1 MKKSIVLLLGL
12 SLVLSAC
19 GPDEDE
25 SKSSKEKTEAQQRDH
40 NKVKEI
46 ATDKNV
52 QGTDYR
58 TILPFKESQARG
70 LIQEN
75 MANSY
80 NGEDFEDGLLNISK
94 EVYPTDE
101 YLYQDGQYLDKDTIR
116 AYLRPK
122 YTKKELDKMSDKE
135 KENKNATANLGLNPS
150 VNGET
155 DEEKIAKKS
164 PAYLSN
170 ILEQDFYDNGDT
182 KRKDIEG
189 MTIGLAMNSVYY
201 YQKEKYGET
210 YHEKLDEK
218 EIKKQGRQMAEE
230 MLVRL
235 RENDDLKDIPITF
248 AIYIQSAQEDIIPG
262 RFVSYATAEKKG
274 SKLSDWHQI
283 DQKTVLLPSSEA
295 SDLNENLNANF
306 KDFNSALQ
314 SYFSNFTQAVGK
326 AEFKNKKVQNLTVDL
341 PIDYY
346 GKAELIGI
354 TQYVTQLAEKDFK
367 SVDQYEIHIKDGS
380 QPRALIRKTKEEKSP
395 QVHIYQN

>member
-1 MKKSIVLLLGL
+1 MKKSIVLLLSL
-12 SLVLSAC
+12 SLVLTAC
-19 GPDEDE
+19 APSDDA
-25 SKSSKEKTEAQQRDH
+25 SKASKEKTATQQDK

-80 NGEDFEDGLLNISK
+80 NGEDFEDGLLDISK
-94 EVYPTDE
+94 EVFPTDDF
-101 YLYQDGQYLDKDTIR
+101 LYQDGQFLDKDTIR
-116 AYLRPK
+116 AYLKPK
-122 YTKKELDKMSDKE
+122 YSKKELDKMSDKE
-135 KENKNATANLGLNPS
+135 KAAKHATENLGLNPS
-150 VNGET
+150 VNGEK
-155 DEEKIAKKS
+155 DEEKIAKNT

-170 ILEQDFYDNGDT
+170 ILEQDFYANGDT
-182 KRKDIEG
+182 TGKQIEG

-201 YQKEKYGET
+201 YQKEQYGET
-210 YHEKLDEK
+210 YHVKLNEK
-218 EIKKQGRQMAEE
+218 EVKEKGRQMAEE
-230 MLVRL
+230 MLTRL

-262 RFVSYATAEKKG
+262 YFDSYATSDEKG
-274 SKLSDWHQI
+274 SKLSDWHQLN
-283 DQKTVLLPSSEA
+283 QKTVLLPSSEVA
-295 SDLNENLNANF
+295 DLNETLNANF

-326 AEFKNKKVQNLTVDL
+326 AKFKNKKVNDLIVDV

-367 SVDQYEIHIKDGS
+367 SIDQYEIHIKDGS
-380 QPRALIRKTKEEKSP
+380 ESRALIRKTKDNRSP
-395 QVHIYQN
+395 DVHIYQN

>member
-1 MKKSIVLLLGL
+1 
-12 SLVLSAC
+12 
-19 GPDEDE
+19 
-25 SKSSKEKTEAQQRDH
+25 
-40 NKVKEI
+40 
-46 ATDKNV
+46 
-52 QGTDYR
+52 
-58 TILPFKESQARG
+58 
-70 LIQEN
+70 
-75 MANSY
+75 
-80 NGEDFEDGLLNISK
+80 
-94 EVYPTDE
+94 
-101 YLYQDGQYLDKDTIR
+101 
-116 AYLRPK
+116 
-122 YTKKELDKMSDKE
+122 
-135 KENKNATANLGLNPS
+135 
-150 VNGET
+150 
-155 DEEKIAKKS
+155 
-164 PAYLSN
+164 
-170 ILEQDFYDNGDT
+170 
-182 KRKDIEG
+182 
-189 MTIGLAMNSVYY
+189 
-201 YQKEKYGET
+201 
-210 YHEKLDEK
+210 
-218 EIKKQGRQMAEE
+218 MAEE

>member
-116 AYLRPK
+116 AYL
-122 YTKKELDKMSDKE
+122 
-135 KENKNATANLGLNPS
+135 
-150 VNGET
+150 
-155 DEEKIAKKS
+155 
-164 PAYLSN
+164 
-170 ILEQDFYDNGDT
+170 
-182 KRKDIEG
+182 
-189 MTIGLAMNSVYY
+189 
-201 YQKEKYGET
+201 
-210 YHEKLDEK
+210 
-218 EIKKQGRQMAEE
+218 
-230 MLVRL
+230 VR
-235 RENDDLKDIPITF
+235 N
-248 AIYIQSAQEDIIPG
+248 
-262 RFVSYATAEKKG
+262 
-274 SKLSDWHQI
+274 
-283 DQKTVLLPSSEA
+283 
-295 SDLNENLNANF
+295 
-306 KDFNSALQ
+306 
-314 SYFSNFTQAVGK
+314 
-326 AEFKNKKVQNLTVDL
+326 
-341 PIDYY
+341 
-346 GKAELIGI
+346 
-354 TQYVTQLAEKDFK
+354 
-367 SVDQYEIHIKDGS
+367 
-380 QPRALIRKTKEEKSP
+380 IRKKNLIK
-395 QVHIYQN
+395 